1 MRKLPAAVAAAVAVL
16 AMAALSG
23 VALAGAHHGDRGSH
37 GRNGHASAS
46 VQATITL
53 SSQAGVKPSSTTAHD
68 TDAAAGSDQT
78 KLYGNGK
85 TAGQVA
91 IGNGASS
98 GTDLHGPG
106 NSQPHKICGRDV
118 HAFKG
123 GDCSTQE
130 QASTKSQ
137 EQLQA
142 PTTTTAPS
150 PPSKVY
156 ICHSTGSATN
166 PFVLIQVS
174 VAAEHAHVQHHHGAD
189 VVLGA
194 SPGPCPTASQ
204 QQQLNA
210 AAAATTTTAP
220 ATTTSTVAVT
230 TTVQTTTTTAAA
242 VTTTPS
248 NASGVKGASKTL
260 SGQAASAPSSG
271 VLGAAKTLGRT
282 ATTGTLPFTG
292 LRLWIV
298 ELIGLGLIGGG
309 VAMRLIARRRIN

>member
-1 MRKLPAAVAAAVAVL
+1 
-16 AMAALSG
+16 
-23 VALAGAHHGDRGSH
+23 
-37 GRNGHASAS
+37 
-46 VQATITL
+46 
-53 SSQAGVKPSSTTAHD
+53 
-68 TDAAAGSDQT
+68 
-78 KLYGNGK
+78 K

-91 IGNGASS
+91 IGKGASS
-98 GTDLHGPG
+98 DTDLHGPG

-123 GDCSTQE
+123 GDCSTQG
-130 QASTKSQ
+130 QSTKSQ

-142 PTTTTAPS
+142 PTTTAPS
-150 PPSKVY
+150 PPGRVY
-156 ICHSTGSATN
+156 ICHSTSSATN
-166 PFVLIQVS
+166 PFVLIRVS

-210 AAAATTTTAP
+210 AAAATTTP
-220 ATTTSTVAVT
+220 VTTTSTVAVT
-230 TTVQTTTTTAAA
+230 TTVPTTTTTAAA

-248 NASGVKGASKTL
+248 TTSGVKGASKTL
-260 SGQAASAPSSG
+260 SGQAAGAPSSG
-271 VLGAAKTLGRT
+271 VLGTAKTLGRT

-298 ELIGLGLIGGG
+298 ELIALGLIGGG

>member
-1 MRKLPAAVAAAVAVL
+1 MRRLPAAVAAAVAVL

-23 VALAGAHHGDRGSH
+23 VALAGDHHGDHGSH
-37 GRNGHASAS
+37 GRKGPASAS
-46 VQATITL
+46 VQATITS

-91 IGNGASS
+91 IGKGASS
-98 GTDLHGPG
+98 DTDLHGPG

-123 GDCSTQE
+123 GDCSTQG

-142 PTTTTAPS
+142 PTTTTTSS
-150 PPSKVY
+150 PGKVF

-166 PFVLIQVS
+166 PFVLIEVS

-210 AAAATTTTAP
+210 AAAATTTTTP
-220 ATTTSTVAVT
+220 VT

-248 NASGVKGASKTL
+248 TTSGVKGASKTL
-260 SGQAASAPSSG
+260 SGQAAGAPSSG
-271 VLGAAKTLGRT
+271 VLGTAKTLGRT

-298 ELIGLGLIGGG
+298 ELIALGLIGGG